1 MLPESLWADLV
12 IGGGRGEGEEGGGRE
27 GRGNGGREG
36 GGTILWILGYGLLL
50 FRSIVTRPTLQGKR
64 DVEKNKND
72 KKERDKNVKI
82 FFIGRI

>member
-1 MLPESLWADLV
+1 MGRSSDRRGEG
-12 IGGGRGEGEEGGGRE
+12 GGGRGGEEGRDGGMGEGRE
-27 GRGNGGREG
+27 EERYFGYF
-36 GGTILWILGYGLLL
+36 GYGLLL
-50 FRSIVTRPTLQGKR
+50 FRSIVTWPTLQGKR